1 MKVTDIKIRLKDEK
15 KVKAIVEVTLDNQL
29 IIHGIRLV
37 QTDKAFV
44 ITMPHF
50 KGKGDKYL
58 DLVHPTNTDFRK
70 YMTDEI
76 VTKYQELIN
85 KK

>member
-1 MKVTDIKIRLKDEK
+1 MKVTDIKIRLKEEK

-50 KGKGDKYL
+50 KGKGDKCL
-58 DLVHPTNTDFRK
+58 DLVHPANANFRK
-70 YMTDEI
+70 YLTDEV
-76 VTKYQELIN
+76 VTKYQELVN

>member
-58 DLVHPTNTDFRK
+58 DLVHPANANFRK
-70 YMTDEI
+70 YLTDEV
-76 VTKYQELIN
+76 VTKYQELVN

>member
-1 MKVTDIKIRLKDEK
+1 MKVTDIKIKLKDEK
-15 KVKAIVEVTLDNQL
+15 KVKAIVENQL

-58 DLVHPTNTDFRK
+58 DLVHPANANFRK

-76 VTKYQELIN
+76 VTKYQELVN

>member
-1 MKVTDIKIRLKDEK
+1 MKITNIKIKLKDEK

-58 DLVHPTNTDFRK
+58 DLVHPANANFRK

-76 VTKYQELIN
+76 VTKYQELVN

>member
-44 ITMPHF
+44 ITMPNF

-58 DLVHPTNTDFRK
+58 DLVHPANADFRK
-70 YMTDEI
+70 YLTDEI
-76 VTKYQELIN
+76 VTKYQELVN

>member
-58 DLVHPTNTDFRK
+58 DLVHPANANFRK

>member
-37 QTDKAFV
+37 QTDKAFL

-58 DLVHPTNTDFRK
+58 DLVHPANANFRK
-70 YMTDEI
+70 YLTDEI
-76 VTKYQELIN
+76 VTKYQELVN

>member
-1 MKVTDIKIRLKDEK
+1 MKVTDIKIKLKDEK

-58 DLVHPTNTDFRK
+58 DLVHPANANFRK
-70 YMTDEI
+70 YLTDEI
-76 VTKYQELIN
+76 VTKYQELVN

>member
-15 KVKAIVEVTLDNQL
+15 KVKATVEVTLDNQL

-58 DLVHPTNTDFRK
+58 DLVHPANANFRK
-70 YMTDEI
+70 YLTDEI
-76 VTKYQELIN
+76 VTKYQELVN

>member
-15 KVKAIVEVTLDNQL
+15 KVKAIAEVTLDNQL

-58 DLVHPTNTDFRK
+58 DLVHPANADFRK
-70 YMTDEI
+70 YLTDEI
-76 VTKYQELIN
+76 VTKYQELVN